1 MKKMKKILAVLSS
14 VSMMLGTMGMS
25 TFADEVR
32 NEYGRTLSEQ
42 ALYDA
47 ENAKE
52 QLAELL
58 AELEEMGYTE
68 NEQTKFLE
76 SYIDGALEV
85 AASGAT
91 YTATSTESKLY
102 EIPENIT
109 SIKELEDFITSPV
122 KISAEDF
129 VWLNTKLTKE
139 ELEELV
145 AYFNMESDNISD
157 KLVEYLKTNGIDEEE
172 SSSLVKSYY
181 EGALEVI
188 ESGITYTVTPTAL
201 KTDEA
206 ELLRLIN
213 EAKAEEQQAEVVK
226 FGTPTIAGDID
237 MNGEYGMA
245 DITKLAKY
253 TSNAELFPIEDS
265 TALANADVTQD
276 GVIDQLDTNMLIEM
290 ALGTYESAL

>member
-1 MKKMKKILAVLSS
+1 MKKIKKLLAVLSS

-237 MNGEYGMA
+237 MNGEYGIA
-245 DITKLAKY
+245 DIAKISKY
-253 TSNAELFPIEDS
+253 ISNAELFPITDP
-265 TALANADVTQD
+265 TALANADVTHD
-276 GVIDQLDTNMLIEM
+276 GVIDQLDTNMLIEI
-290 ALGTYESAL
+290 ALGMYESAV